1 MSLLAVVPDLLQ
13 SAAADLV
20 SIDSEL
26 NAARTAAAVSTT
38 GLVAA
43 GADEVSTAVAAH
55 LAGHGQLFHTVSL
68 QASAFHQQFV
78 RALNSGAGSYLASE
92 AANTSPLQA
101 VEQGALDALNTPAEA
116 LWGRPLIGNGA
127 NGGPGQPGG
136 AGGLLYGNGGAGGA
150 GTAPGM
156 AGGAGGAAGLIGNGG
171 RGGAGGAGA
180 NGGAGG
186 RGGWLFGN
194 GGTGGQAGSGGAGGT
209 GGGTGL
215 IGNGGAGGAGINGVH
230 GGVGGSGGS
239 LFGST
244 GAVGAGPPGTAP
256 LQILHGV
263 EPAIDISVNG
273 GRSVPVVVDTGSEGL
288 VIPLR
293 DIGIAGLGLPTG
305 VTGVA
310 YGSGV
315 IIICCTF
322 QTTVNFGNGI
332 VSAPTSV
339 NIPVLTIPISA
350 DGLNF
355 MLAGETYGY
364 ADGILGIGPN
374 AAAPGPSS
382 VTTALGE
389 MPGNLNQGV
398 LFNEPQ
404 GYLQFGPNPLPAGAP
419 VVGAP
424 FTTLDVSINNGP
436 VQAVSAV
443 MDSGG

>member
-20 SIDSEL
+20 SIGSEL

-78 RALNSGAGSYLASE
+78 RALHSGAGSYLASE
-92 AANTSPLQA
+92 PANTSPLQA
-101 VEQGALDALNTPAEA
+101 VEQGALSALNTPAEA

-209 GGGTGL
+209 GGDAGL
-215 IGNGGAGGAGINGVH
+215 IGNGGAGGAGMNGVH
-230 GGVGGSGGS
+230 GGIGGSGGS

-244 GAVGAGPPGTAP
+244 GTVGAGPPGTVP
-256 LQILHGV
+256 VQILHGV

-273 GRSVPVVVDTGSEGL
+273 GPSVPVVVDTGSEGL

-339 NIPVLTIPISA
+339 NVPVLTIPISA

-355 MLAGETYGY
+355 MLAGRDLRLRRRHFGHRSER
-364 ADGILGIGPN
+364 DG
-374 AAAPGPSS
+374 PGPQQPYDGVAGQPQSGC
-382 VTTALGE
+382 ALQRT
-389 MPGNLNQGV
+389 PGLLAVRSQ
-398 LFNEPQ
+398 PAA
-404 GYLQFGPNPLPAGAP
+404 AGAP

-424 FTTLDVSINNGP
+424 FTTLDVSFNHGP
-436 VQAVSAV
+436 YNRFRGHRQW
-443 MDSGG
+443 G